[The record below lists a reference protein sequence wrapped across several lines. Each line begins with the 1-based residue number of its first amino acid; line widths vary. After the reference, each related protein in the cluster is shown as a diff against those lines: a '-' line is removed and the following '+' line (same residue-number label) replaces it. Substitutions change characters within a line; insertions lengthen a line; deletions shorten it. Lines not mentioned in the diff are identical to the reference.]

1 MLGRVDPAGLA
12 ANFCPSVV
20 SLSLLGEYRAW
31 LALNEGLARGILAF
45 TNHDL
50 LFLGSG
56 KLLAA
61 VVDPELIIYVQVMS
75 SLAAGLCQ
83 STHLGRTVST
93 VVSLSL
99 LGEGKLPPYHPKDPI
114 RAQGLRT
121 S

>member
-61 VVDPELIIYVQVMS
+61 VCGPRTDHLCAGNEQLCSRALPGHPSWQDSEHSGLIVF
-75 SLAAGLCQ
+75 AG
-83 STHLGRTVST
+83 
-93 VVSLSL
+93 
-99 LGEGKLPPYHPKDPI
+99 
-114 RAQGLRT
+114 
-121 S
+121 